1 MNNRTPKGFSMFLII
16 DNETGQT
23 LARLPT
29 TVPIGA
35 TVESFEKAGYS
46 VKWRWANND

>member
-23 LARLPT
+23 LAKLPT
-29 TVPIGA
+29 TVPISD
-35 TVESFEKAGYS
+35 TVDSFERAGYS
-46 VKWRWANND
+46 VRWRFANAD